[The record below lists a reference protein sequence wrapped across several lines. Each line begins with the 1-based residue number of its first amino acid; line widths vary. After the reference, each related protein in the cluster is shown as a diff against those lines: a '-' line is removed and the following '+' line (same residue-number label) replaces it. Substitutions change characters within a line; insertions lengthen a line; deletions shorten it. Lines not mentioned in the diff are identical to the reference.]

1 MNWIRTSIVLLVPVC
16 LLAAFPAAA
25 ESRPK
30 LIIDADTANE
40 IDDMY
45 AIVRMLHQDKFDVVG
60 LNSTQWQHR
69 LSGPNTAAESHQI
82 NRKLLE
88 LLDREDLPLNLGS
101 NEPVGM
107 PWGGDEPRDSA
118 ATRFIIDR
126 ARALPEGEQIIV
138 MCIGAT
144 TNLASAIRLAPDIVP
159 RLRVYLMGFKFD
171 PGTRVWNKSEFN
183 VRRDLNAADVVLNTA
198 GLEVHVMSGTVS
210 HPYTFPRDETFRR
223 HERMGKLGAYLT
235 ERWRERFAEFE
246 NWVMWDLALVEAM
259 LNPGMARESLTMTPP
274 ENTQRQIHV
283 YDWIDVEAMR
293 ADYWQAVLD

>member
-1 MNWIRTSIVLLVPVC
+1 MNWIRTSIVLLVPIC
-16 LLAAFPAAA
+16 LLVVQPSAA

-60 LNSTQWQHR
+60 LNSTQWRHR
-69 LSGPNTAAESHQI
+69 LSGPSTAADSHEI
-82 NRKLLE
+82 NRELLD

-101 NEPVGM
+101 NDPVGM

-118 ATRFIIDR
+118 ATRFIIEQ
-126 ARALPEGEQIIV
+126 ARALQEDEQIIV

-144 TNLASAIRLAPDIVP
+144 TNLASAINLAPDIVP

-171 PGTRVWNKSEFN
+171 PETRVWNKSEFN
-183 VRRDLNAADVVLNTA
+183 VRRDLNAADVVLNTE

-210 HPYTFPRDETFRR
+210 YPYTFARDETFRR
-223 HERMGKLGAYLT
+223 HTEMGELGAYLT
-235 ERWRERFAEFE
+235 AKWQERFADFE

-259 LNPGMARESLTMTPP
+259 LNPEMARDSLTMTPP
-274 ENTQRQIHV
+274 ENTQREIWV